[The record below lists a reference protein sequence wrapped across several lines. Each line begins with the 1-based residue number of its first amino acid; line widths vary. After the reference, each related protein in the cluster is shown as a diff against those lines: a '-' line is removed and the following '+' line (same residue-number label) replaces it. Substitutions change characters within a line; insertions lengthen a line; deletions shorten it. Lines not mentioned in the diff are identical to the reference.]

1 MHGVLVYSSSF
12 CRRKSRAPPQL
23 LDTIFNLIPTY
34 WAPHLVSSSPRLV
47 AAILFWIVTMSFQ
60 VDKLEANASFDNAK
74 STPTWVVGNGQ
85 QIRWRCCFIRIYTTT
100 NRQYAVGS
108 YETCDGQGI
117 VPQGTELFLGGEGGH
132 VTELERN

>member
-1 MHGVLVYSSSF
+1 MHGVLVCSSSF
-12 CRRKSRAPPQL
+12 CRSKSRAPPQL
-23 LDTIFNLIPTY
+23 SETILTSFQHTGY
-34 WAPHLVSSSPRLV
+34 HTSS
-47 AAILFWIVTMSFQ
+47 SFQ

-108 YETCDGQGI
+108 YETCDGQGT

-132 VTELERN
+132 V